1 MNCNVTYLTRRTG
14 SCLNLWTVQGQ
25 LTDGWMDGWTAQQSG
40 GGGGKPEGEPKY
52 NIAGGK
58 INLAKLSCNI

>member
-40 GGGGKPEGEPKY
+40 GGGESPRVNQNIILQGEK
-52 NIAGGK
+52 
-58 INLAKLSCNI
+58 